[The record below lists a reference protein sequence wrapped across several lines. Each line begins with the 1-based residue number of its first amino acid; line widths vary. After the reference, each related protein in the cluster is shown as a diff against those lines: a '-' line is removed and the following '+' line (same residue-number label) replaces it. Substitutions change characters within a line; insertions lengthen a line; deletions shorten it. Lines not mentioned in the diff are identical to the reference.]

1 MNESKSGPKLGV
13 HNFAFAGRDWE
24 KRLAFAASVENSVFS
39 VQFPGQMRHPFTVIV
54 CTVVSRGQKMDTSNR
69 GSKGEGEG
77 KREETTLPSVLKG
90 NVYFCTL
97 NSLPCY
103 FSIIGN
109 KASFSRPKFHVKRQ
123 GRVDVPNAA
132 LSLSVELI
140 CPPKIDANRLSV
152 WLASQINNN
161 LLPTQLQV
169 IRTPQNAA
177 QNQAFDV
184 CQGPSPI
191 WEGKDTYAKLIPV
204 YIHSTI
210 DRSRGRNKLCLIC
223 LSSLLSLPSNSSIAT
238 GKVF

>member
-1 MNESKSGPKLGV
+1 MRHLWKILAFRHNISRTDATPIYCYCLLCCFSGSKDGHFKQRKEGI
-13 HNFAFAGRDWE
+13 GE
-24 KRLAFAASVENSVFS
+24 KR
-39 VQFPGQMRHPFTVIV
+39 
-54 CTVVSRGQKMDTSNR
+54 
-69 GSKGEGEG
+69 
-77 KREETTLPSVLKG
+77 TLPVLKG

-161 LLPTQLQV
+161 LLPAQLQV

-191 WEGKDTYAKLIPV
+191 
-204 YIHSTI
+204 
-210 DRSRGRNKLCLIC
+210 
-223 LSSLLSLPSNSSIAT
+223 
-238 GKVF
+238 

>member
-1 MNESKSGPKLGV
+1 M
-13 HNFAFAGRDWE
+13 
-24 KRLAFAASVENSVFS
+24 ENSVFL
-39 VQFPGQMRHPFTVIV
+39 VHFPVQMRHPFTVIV
-54 CTVVSRGQKMDTSNR
+54 CSVVSRGQKMDTSNR
-69 GSKGEGEG
+69 GSWGRGRRSR
-77 KREETTLPSVLKG
+77 REETTLPSVLRG

-123 GRVDVPNAA
+123 GRADVPNAA

-161 LLPTQLQV
+161 LLPAQLQV

-191 WEGKDTYAKLIPV
+191 
-204 YIHSTI
+204 
-210 DRSRGRNKLCLIC
+210 
-223 LSSLLSLPSNSSIAT
+223 
-238 GKVF
+238 